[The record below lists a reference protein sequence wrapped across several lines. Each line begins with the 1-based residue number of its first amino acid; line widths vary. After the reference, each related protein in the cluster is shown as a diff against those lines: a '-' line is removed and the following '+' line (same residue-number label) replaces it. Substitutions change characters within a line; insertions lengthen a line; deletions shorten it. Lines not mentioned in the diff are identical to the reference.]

1 MSQKNPKLIFIQN
14 IAEQERR
21 LDHQISSEAKSA
33 ITNLQHRPKSYYT
46 IEDVQDLVETLKE
59 KMQSINKEAHT
70 EFSKKG
76 LRGIDNIGTIEPTD
90 TLFPNEEITRLEEE
104 NRNLKEKIS
113 EVETLEMKID
123 ELQILLDEKETEIA
137 QLQSQSGIDSGK
149 AHDQIE
155 ELNRL
160 QEAYDEAQRAEK
172 KAIQDRE
179 KIEAEFETVGNAL
192 MSTRLEI
199 EELQEALGNKDIEID
214 NLTSEKNI
222 QIENLKSEVQVL
234 SNQAEENI
242 ELNETIS
249 TLQEEINSLKDKHR
263 LELENQGKSATDMT
277 QHIDDMESEIN
288 QMKERISQLEQEN
301 EDLLSDA
308 GETSQEAIDIRNKY
322 EETLQNLN
330 QREEENK
337 ELLLRVERN
346 EKESL
351 NSSEQ
356 LETLRNEKGSLES
369 RVNDLEVELKGKN
382 ERIQTIEANR
392 NELRDN
398 LASSKIEQEKQKTIE
413 IDLKSQLGI
422 KDRELEERQ
431 KDIERLRE
439 KQEEVVKQADYS
451 RSKQAEVERERDK
464 YESKLKSIQT
474 QLEDT
479 TNERDRFIKRF
490 DEIEEDLADKN
501 SEIESLKESNNYLE
515 ENIGKLKETF
525 ENFKINMSKNPKYA
539 LLFVLQDIQQ
549 GTVEELAKTVGLL
562 KGGATRL
569 LKELESEGW
578 IDFNEEKNLAKLKK
592 QIF

>member
-21 LDHQISSEAKSA
+21 LDHQISSEAKST
-33 ITNLQHRPKSYYT
+33 IKNLQHRPKSYYT
-46 IEDVQDLVETLKE
+46 IEDVEEVVETLKG
-59 KMQSINKEAHT
+59 KMQAINKSAHT

-76 LRGIDNIGTIEPTD
+76 LRGIDNIDTISSPD

-113 EVETLEMKID
+113 ESESLEMKID

-199 EELQEALGNKDIEID
+199 EELQEALGSKDIEIE
-214 NLTSEKNI
+214 NLKSEKNI

-234 SNQAEENI
+234 SSQAEENI
-242 ELNETIS
+242 ELNESIA
-249 TLQEEINSLKDKHR
+249 TLQEEILSLEDKHR
-263 LELENQGKSATDMT
+263 QELENQGKNASNMT
-277 QHIDDMESEIN
+277 QQIDEMESERN

-322 EETLQNLN
+322 EESQQLLN
-330 QREEENK
+330 QKEEENK
-337 ELLLRVERN
+337 ELLLRVERIEKESLKSSEQLDTHRN

-351 NSSEQ
+351 
-356 LETLRNEKGSLES
+356 ES
-369 RVNDLEVELKGKN
+369 QVNDLEVQLKGKN
-382 ERIQTIEANR
+382 ERIQTIEADR
-392 NELRDN
+392 NELREN
-398 LASSKIEQEKQKTIE
+398 LASMKIEHEKQKTVE

-422 KDRELEERQ
+422 KERELEERQ

-464 YESKLKSIQT
+464 YESNLKSIRT

-515 ENIGKLKETF
+515 ENISKLKETF

-569 LKELESEGW
+569 LKELDSEGW
-578 IDFNEEKNLAKLKK
+578 IDFNEEKYSAKLKK